1 MESSDTTADG
11 RAVLVQFFAAME
23 GGDIDAARSLLHE
36 DLVME
41 WPQSGERF
49 RGPDNAIAA
58 MAATETKP
66 EPVDEPRIV
75 GGGSTWVLSMPLS
88 YGGEIHH
95 YVGVFEIVDGTIH
108 RSTEYFGAPFPAQ
121 AGRSQYAEPPAAE

>member
-1 MESSDTTADG
+1 MESTVTTTDG
-11 RAVLVQFFAAME
+11 RAVLEQFFAAME
-23 GGDIDAARSLLHE
+23 RGDIDTVRRLLHD
-36 DLVME
+36 DLIME

-58 MAATETKP
+58 VGASELKP
-66 EPVDEPRIV
+66 EPAGEPRIV
-75 GGGSTWVLSMPLS
+75 GGGDTWVFSMPLS

-95 YVGVFEIVDGTIH
+95 YVGVFEITEGRIR

-121 AGRSQYAEPPAAE
+121 AGRAQYAEPATAG